1 MGIRVVL
8 IEAWTW
14 GSTRRPQGDVS
25 PRFYATVPLACG
37 VARLLLREDTA
48 QPEPAG
54 CVETREGLSLWSQ
67 GLVQRTRN
75 DASARALS
83 APACVLRR
91 GMAMGSLSRLTF
103 PRLSTLDTSC
113 SADFPFPCGEMEGKQ
128 NLRCFSL
135 YAVS

>member
-67 GLVQRTRN
+67 GLGRSACHE
-75 DASARALS
+75 ASARARYL
-83 APACVLRR
+83 LQGGRR
-91 GMAMGSLSRLTF
+91 PLVCAS
-103 PRLSTLDTSC
+103 
-113 SADFPFPCGEMEGKQ
+113 
-128 NLRCFSL
+128 
-135 YAVS
+135 